1 MATDIIGKLE
11 NCRSFLDI
19 YDFVGATLGA
29 GMAAR
34 RALGAGMSHE
44 R

>member
-1 MATDIIGKLE
+1 MAADIIGKLE

-29 GMAAR
+29 GTGGEAPWVR
-34 RALGAGMSHE
+34 V
-44 R
+44 